1 MHFFSRS
8 KKCIGIELI
17 LVKVHYCSDWK
28 YFQISMKRFFSTS
41 HIDFMII
48 YVVYTIIRF
57 HNSLNKSKTEIKYK
71 CIHYAF
77 ALSLVIILRFFK
89 VYLICVKYFVKA
101 VALNLYA
108 YMYTNSSSPNTI
120 SNVTMGLVSLYRY
133 KHSNKTI
140 KLNAVGIKVKIVSW
154 IQIYV
159 QIFTLKYLKSNTRK
173 RSLYHINLGS
183 LFWYQ
188 C

>member
-1 MHFFSRS
+1 
-8 KKCIGIELI
+8 
-17 LVKVHYCSDWK
+17 
-28 YFQISMKRFFSTS
+28 
-41 HIDFMII
+41 MII

-57 HNSLNKSKTEIKYK
+57 HNSLNKSKTEMKYK

-183 LFWYQ
+183 SFWYQ